1 MLPIVLY
8 ASRQEALDRVFN
20 RSASFDP
27 DVDKAVVDI
36 IADVRSRGDEA
47 LIDLT
52 GQFDGVTLSQIR
64 VPSSDLQAALEGL
77 DQNLLGVIER
87 AIANIREFHSR
98 QARQSWF
105 MDRPDGTVLGQRVV
119 PIERVGLYVP
129 GGTAVYPS
137 SVLMNVI
144 PAQIAG
150 VQDIV
155 IVSPPGEDGLPHP
168 LVLAA
173 AALLGIDEVYAVGG
187 AQAIAALAYGTESVR
202 RVDKIV
208 GPGNAY
214 VAAAKRM
221 VFGPVAIDSVAGPS
235 EIVILA
241 DSTADPRH
249 IAADLL
255 SQAEHDT
262 RASAILVTPDA
273 NLAPAVAREV
283 TRFAEN
289 LPRKAIIRESVA
301 AYGAAI
307 VTADLAE
314 AIDCVNELAP
324 EHLEIITSDP
334 WEVLPRIRHA
344 GAIFLGANT
353 PESVGDYF
361 AGPNHVL
368 PTGGTARYASALS
381 VDDFIRS
388 QSVIAYSHEALKRD
402 GQDIVDFAR
411 AEELDAHALAVSVRL
426 DFK

>member
-1 MLPIVLY
+1 
-8 ASRQEALDRVFN
+8 
-20 RSASFDP
+20 
-27 DVDKAVVDI
+27 
-36 IADVRSRGDEA
+36 
-47 LIDLT
+47 
-52 GQFDGVTLSQIR
+52 
-64 VPSSDLQAALEGL
+64 
-77 DQNLLGVIER
+77 
-87 AIANIREFHSR
+87 
-98 QARQSWF
+98 
-105 MDRPDGTVLGQRVV
+105 
-119 PIERVGLYVP
+119 
-129 GGTAVYPS
+129 
-137 SVLMNVI
+137 
-144 PAQIAG
+144 

-402 GQDIVDFAR
+402 RQDIVDFAR

-426 DFK
+426 DVE